1 MINVQDSERWLA
13 SLQKSIRS
21 QTPTLMTLDDIQDK
35 LREAVQ
41 AHTYNIA
48 QALAEADYANL
59 GVISKDD
66 FRTVMDKQICRISD
80 EQVGEDCST
89 FLYLKLFPLKRI
101 LSSKGSLQS
110 MMGFVSVTK
119 IHDE

>member
-1 MINVQDSERWLA
+1 
-13 SLQKSIRS
+13 
-21 QTPTLMTLDDIQDK
+21 MTLDDIQDK

-66 FRTVMDKQICRISD
+66 FRTVMDKQICRITD
-80 EQVGEDCST
+80 EQVGEDCTT
-89 FLYLKLFPLKRI
+89 FLYLKLFPLKSF
-101 LSSKGSLQS
+101 LSSKGSPQN
-110 MMGFVSVTK
+110 MIGFCLSHKVSVTK
-119 IHDE
+119 MHNE